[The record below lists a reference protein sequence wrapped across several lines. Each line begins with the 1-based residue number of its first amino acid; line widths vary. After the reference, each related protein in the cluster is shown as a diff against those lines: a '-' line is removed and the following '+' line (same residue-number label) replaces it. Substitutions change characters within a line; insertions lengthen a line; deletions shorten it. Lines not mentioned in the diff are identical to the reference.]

1 MQQIN
6 GYWVDVANNR
16 WDCRYCT
23 VEQAE
28 EYSAT
33 LINCS
38 NCDECHN
45 CLSCRYCRDCEHCWS
60 CTYCHNC
67 QDCENCRGCQNC
79 DDCHNCRYCRGCR
92 DCQNCRY
99 CQDCKNYQDNPQRYV
114 TPCIGSRRD
123 RTTIYWLDGDVQVIC
138 GCFRGN
144 LDEFEDRVRD
154 VHGDNKHGRAYMTEI
169 SKVRALMQ

>member
-6 GYWVDVANNR
+6 GYWVDENNNR
-16 WDCRYCT
+16 WACSYYT
-23 VEQAE
+23 AEQAE

-33 LINCS
+33 LINCL
-38 NCDECHN
+38 D
-45 CLSCRYCRDCEHCWS
+45 CRDCEKCLNCVS
-60 CTYCHNC
+60 CRDC
-67 QDCENCRGCQNC
+67 QDCRDCENCRGCQNC
-79 DDCHNCRYCRGCR
+79 DDCHNCRYCRGCG
-92 DCQNCRY
+92 
-99 CQDCKNYQDNPQRYV
+99 DCKNYQDNPQRYV
-114 TPCIGSRRD
+114 TPRIGSRRD

-169 SKVRALMQ
+169 AKVRALMQ